1 MRRSVFIL
9 ALMALSW
16 STLPLDTA
24 HAVSAAP
31 PDPSW
36 QTDDIVRTVAFG
48 NGAIYLGGEFT
59 HVRPPGADPG
69 VGEVVREHAAALN
82 RKTGDL
88 LRWNPKVDGIVW
100 AIAVWKSRVYLGG
113 NFDSVGGKLR
123 SNLAAVDATTGDVL
137 NWAPR
142 ANGEVRTFR
151 LDAGGQLYVGGS
163 FSKVNGAS
171 RQRLAKLDR
180 KGELTPWAPTVGQ
193 VGGDPCP
200 PRCSPVVFSIDLST
214 DGKTVYFGGH
224 FGKVNGSNRNEVAAV
239 DAGAGKT
246 VRPWNPDV
254 YAPTNCPTCIP
265 NETHRVYR
273 VIITDTKAY
282 MCGGFWKVWHQQERA
297 FNVLVTNLTDGHPDL
312 VFAAADD
319 GDTTGCELRGDV
331 LYLGGHF
338 NYVGAACSPNPPA
351 GTITQKC
358 TADNATTRHHVAAVD
373 ARTGALLPW
382 RPSANSNHGVW
393 AIQKGPGSIV
403 FIGHFT
409 RMGGVDQ
416 EGIAR
421 YSAHLARLWSAT

>member
-1 MRRSVFIL
+1 ML
-9 ALMALSW
+9 TGLTL
-16 STLPLDTA
+16 STLASGTA
-24 HAVSAAP
+24 RAASPTP

-36 QTDDIVRTVAFG
+36 QTDDIVRAIAFG

-59 HVRPPGADPG
+59 HVRPPGASPG
-69 VGEVVREHAAALN
+69 SGEVVREHAAALN

-88 LRWNPKVDGIVW
+88 LRWNPHVDGTVW

-113 NFDSVGGKLR
+113 DFTSVGGKPR

-142 ANGEVRTFR
+142 ANGAVRTFR
-151 LDAGGQLYVGGS
+151 LDADGQLYVGGS
-163 FSKVNGAS
+163 FGKVNGAP

-180 KGELTPWAPTVGQ
+180 QGALTAWAPAVAQ

-214 DGKTVYFGGH
+214 DGNTVYFGGH
-224 FGKVNGSNRNEVAAV
+224 FGKVNGTSRNEVAAV
-239 DAGAGKT
+239 DAATGKN
-246 VRPWNPDV
+246 VRSWNPDV
-254 YAPTNCPTCIP
+254 YAPTNCSTCQP

-273 VIITDTKAY
+273 VIITDNRAY
-282 MCGGFWKVWHQQERA
+282 MCGGFWKVWHQQKRA
-297 FNVLVTNLTDGHPDL
+297 FNVLVTNLTDGHPDP

-319 GDTTGCELRGDV
+319 GDTTGCELRGEV

-338 NYVGAACSPNPPA
+338 NYVGAACSPNPPN
-351 GTITQKC
+351 GTSTQKC
-358 TADNATTRHHVAAVD
+358 NADNATVRHHVAAVD
-373 ARTGALLPW
+373 AKTGRLLPW

-393 AIQKGPGSIV
+393 AIQKGPRTV
-403 FIGHFT
+403 VLAGHFT
-409 RMGGVDQ
+409 RVGGVDQ

-421 YSAHLARLWSAT
+421 FSSNLA